1 MHLRLLGSSKRK
13 LDDQSILLAEKHH
26 LEIIEAYVQS
36 HRVRNH
42 SEETIKNDVRLLT
55 SWFKNQS
62 ATQTPVFV
70 WDAMEPDV
78 GRQMMQQYIKLLVDS
93 ELTSKTI
100 RRYLG
105 TLNQFF
111 SFVLEHPF
119 VTVSGEYRRLQ
130 EIYGPIEQPLSE
142 FDIPVHV
149 TDTDAGLPLDPERI
163 YDFLSALREEY
174 LKDGSLVKERN
185 YAMAVL
191 AAESGLRIDELT
203 HLEIKRDLFFKSSKL
218 QTRNAKSSH
227 GSGKKTRTTLFSPFA
242 QDTVA
247 YYIAHARP
255 AFVKEIRSDFLF
267 VTNRGKIVTDSSA
280 NDALAEMIAA
290 AQRAG
295 FPVSD
300 TLTFHWFR
308 RIFST
313 RFIERYPD
321 KLHVL
326 IELLG
331 HSNMATV
338 HHYIRHSK
346 AWMDK
351 EIQGVLERFGRI

>member
-1 MHLRLLGSSKRK
+1 MKLRLLNPSKQK
-13 LDDQSILLAEKHH
+13 LDEQSIELAKKHH
-26 LEIIEAYVQS
+26 SEIIEAYMQS
-36 HRVRNH
+36 HRIRNH
-42 SEETIKNDVRLLT
+42 SEETIKNDMRLLT
-55 SWFKNQS
+55 SWFKSQS
-62 ATQTPVFV
+62 ATQTSIFV
-70 WDAMEPDV
+70 WEAMEPDV
-78 GRQMMQQYIKLLVDS
+78 GRQMMQHYIKLLVDS

-111 SFVLEHPF
+111 AFVLEHPL
-119 VTVSGEYRRLQ
+119 VTVAGEYRRLQ

-149 TDTDAGLPLDPERI
+149 TDTDAGLPMDPERI
-163 YDFLSALREEY
+163 YDFLSALRDEY

-203 HLEIKRDLFFKSSKL
+203 NLEIKRDLFFKSSKL
-218 QTRNAKSSH
+218 QTRNAKSAN

-242 QDTVA
+242 QDTMTH
-247 YYIAHARP
+247 YITHARP
-255 AFVKEIRSDFLF
+255 ALVREIRSDFLF
-267 VTNRGKIVTDSSA
+267 VTNKGKLVTASSA
-280 NDALAEMIAA
+280 QDALAEMIAA

-308 RIFST
+308 KIFST
-313 RFIERYPD
+313 RFIERFPD

-351 EIQGVLERFGRI
+351 EVQGVLERFGRI